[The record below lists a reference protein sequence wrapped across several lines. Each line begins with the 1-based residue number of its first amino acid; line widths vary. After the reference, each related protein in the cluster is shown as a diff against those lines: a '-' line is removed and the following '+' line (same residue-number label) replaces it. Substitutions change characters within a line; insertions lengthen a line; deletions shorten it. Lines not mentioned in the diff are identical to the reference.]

1 MQVNIKYLALLY
13 GGGNL
18 LHGKT
23 ICQTLLFPCTPLHH
37 MWGLEESLRTS
48 ATDFKTPNNS
58 TAGVPSLM
66 ISAQTHVTT
75 PDSGPQPRQSAETL
89 KGWKHSFILNSI
101 CISQKNQRRKQVE
114 MLTLQA
120 VQQSPFPQD
129 FPMVLSLNSSLA
141 EHSLFHKMQLHKKV
155 TAGLSDPGLET

>member
-89 KGWKHSFILNSI
+89 KGWKHSFIH
-101 CISQKNQRRKQVE
+101 SQ
-114 MLTLQA
+114 L
-120 VQQSPFPQD
+120 D
-129 FPMVLSLNSSLA
+129 
-141 EHSLFHKMQLHKKV
+141 LHFTKEPTQK
-155 TAGLSDPGLET
+155 AS

>member
-1 MQVNIKYLALLY
+1 MQVNIKYLIWLH
-13 GGGNL
+13 GRKKNSKICF

-23 ICQTLLFPCTPLHH
+23 ICQAFLFPCTPLRH

-75 PDSGPQPRQSAETL
+75 PDPGPQARQRAETL
-89 KGWKHSFILNSI
+89 KGWTRSFILNSI
-101 CISQKNQRRKQVE
+101 CISLKNQCRKQVE
-114 MLTLQA
+114 MLIFQA
-120 VQQSPFPQD
+120 VQQSLFP
-129 FPMVLSLNSSLA
+129 
-141 EHSLFHKMQLHKKV
+141 
-155 TAGLSDPGLET
+155 